1 MRVMAIVL
9 FAGLIASLPLSAQQK
24 KKGHCSGAPP
34 DSTWL
39 LRGPV
44 YRDCEVDKKA
54 EVIQPEPLPDY
65 TPMGTP
71 RAGCFSAEF
80 EFVVDTQGE
89 PEVLTIRATHSNDR
103 GLEDALRSSIPNLR
117 FTPALLADH
126 PVRQLFVYKR
136 TMGIRMV
143 TSRDP
148 LPPVTPPRC

>member
-80 EFVVDTQGE
+80 EFEVDKKAEVIQPEPLPDYTPMGTPRAGCFSAEFEFVVDTQGE

-103 GLEDALRSSIPNLR
+103 GLEDALRSSIPNLP
-117 FTPALLADH
+117 FTPAL
-126 PVRQLFVYKR
+126 
-136 TMGIRMV
+136 
-143 TSRDP
+143 
-148 LPPVTPPRC
+148 